1 MDHMKSRRL
10 SRKTKTLLYKTLIRP
25 VLTYGTE
32 TWALSKSDEARLGG
46 FERKIL
52 RKIYGAVLDG
62 GRWRRRTNNELY
74 DDSDL
79 VKFIKLIRL
88 SWAGHVFRLN
98 ESDPARKVLLTGP
111 GGQRPRGRPKLRW
124 EEGIE
129 EDAVRAVFRNWKKTA
144 ANREE
149 WRNLLKE
156 ALAHPGL

>member
-1 MDHMKSRRL
+1 M
-10 SRKTKTLLYKTLIRP
+10 
-25 VLTYGTE
+25 VQ

-62 GRWRRRTNNELY
+62 GRWHRRANNELY
-74 DDSDL
+74 QLYDDPDL
-79 VKFIKLIRL
+79 VKFMKLSRF
-88 SWAGHVFRLN
+88 SWAGHVFQLN

-111 GGQRPRGRPKLRW
+111 GGQRPRRRPKLRW

-129 EDAVRAVFRNWKKTA
+129 EDAERAGFRNWKKTA

-156 ALAHPGL
+156 TLAHPGL